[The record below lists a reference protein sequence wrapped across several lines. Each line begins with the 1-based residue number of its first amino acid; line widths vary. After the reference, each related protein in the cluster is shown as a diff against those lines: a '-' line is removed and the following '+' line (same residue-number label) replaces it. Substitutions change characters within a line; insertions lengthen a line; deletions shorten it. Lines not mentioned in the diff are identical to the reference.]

1 MAGVVGEAVDADAAG
16 AGGIETVEAIEQAA
30 VDERRLRQQIL
41 EPVGVGDFIPVAVD
55 GKVAVVL
62 PRLGAEAALA
72 DFGVEGGEKQVLQ
85 DGAVVG
91 IAGIAVVILEQ
102 GGDPVF
108 DKQLAGHQ
116 PFLLDEPD
124 EQQPGDE
131 PDYVFLGGQG
141 ALGVGGELG
150 GVDRVL
156 EPGEKLAVEA
166 AVEFLGVQGVQPGVQ
181 QAVEVA
187 GPAVVG
193 DPAQAVGQGKLG
205 QEVQVGA
212 VGVGGVDFPHQ
223 RNAAHNI
230 AVGVVAVG
238 AAMDKGQGDPV
249 VGGAEKRHGGK
260 RESLV
265 QFPRKGGVVAAGV
278 IAAGKLH
285 GDKQEAAGVAGVKAV
300 GGGGGGGS
308 VGGEHGVLR
317 FRGDFPGDFAV
328 GDLKEDL
335 DGGCG
340 VGEGLLGPGAGRGGG
355 KLSQETMA
363 VEGRQGQAA
372 LAAVAEQ
379 GQQFGGD
386 SGQVGAGRWG

>member
-1 MAGVVGEAVDADAAG
+1 M
-16 AGGIETVEAIEQAA
+16 I
-30 VDERRLRQQIL
+30 
-41 EPVGVGDFIPVAVD
+41 
-55 GKVAVVL
+55 L

-91 IAGIAVVILEQ
+91 IAVVAVVILEQ
-102 GGDPVF
+102 GGHPVF

-124 EQQPGDE
+124 EQQAGDE
-131 PDYVFLGGQG
+131 ADDVFLGGEG
-141 ALGVGGELG
+141 ALWVGGESG

-156 EPGEKLAVEA
+156 EPSEKLAVEA
-166 AVEFLGVQGVQPGVQ
+166 AVERLGVQGVQPGVQ
-181 QAVEVA
+181 QAVEVT

-205 QEVQVGA
+205 QEVQMGA

-265 QFPRKGGVVAAGV
+265 QFPRKGGVMAAGV

-300 GGGGGGGS
+300 GGGGGGSVVRGS

-317 FRGDFPGDFAV
+317 FGGDFPGDFVV
-328 GDLKEDL
+328 GELKEDL

-340 VGEGLLGPGAGRGGG
+340 VGEGALGPGAGDRGGE
-355 KLSQETMA
+355 LPQETGA
-363 VEGRQGQAA
+363 VGGRPRPAA

-386 SGQVGAGRWG
+386 RRQVGAGRLG